1 MLVLYETLFMT
12 LTDFISYHTQ
22 IITRHC
28 CEISRNQKKH
38 RVEDLIWPFFTENT
52 DADCGSGQMLAV
64 HQKQAAISQISQ
76 AKQRVHVEIFCRKQP
91 VDNDK
96 LW

>member
-1 MLVLYETLFMT
+1 MT
-12 LTDFISYHTQ
+12 LIDLTSYRTQ
-22 IITRHC
+22 IITRHYVVKYR
-28 CEISRNQKKH
+28 EIRKKH
-38 RVEDLIWPFFTENT
+38 RVEDLLWPFFTENT

-64 HQKQAAISQISQ
+64 HQNQAAISQISQ